1 MAYWV
6 TMRRSWWLAVSA
18 AVSLALGGCSSS
30 DESKKVEVPKAAAK
44 VEKTPDIFHAV
55 FDTSKG
61 QVVVEVH
68 RDWAPV
74 GVDHFFNL
82 IQTGFYDGVRFFRVI
97 HSYVQFGINGNSK
110 TNALW
115 STAYLPDDPVK
126 QSNVK
131 GTLTFAHLGANNRT
145 TQLFFNMKNNK
156 DLDKQGFAPIGKV
169 ITGMDVVES
178 LYSAYGDMAPRG
190 QGPDPSKIEVQ
201 GNAYL
206 DAKFPRLDYI
216 KKATIQ

>member
-1 MAYWV
+1 MAYWG
-6 TMRRSWWLAVSA
+6 TMRRTWWLAVSA
-18 AVSLALGGCSSS
+18 AVSLALGGCSSP
-30 DESKKVEVPKAAAK
+30 DESKKADAPRPSSKA
-44 VEKTPDIFHAV
+44 EQTPDVFQAV

-61 QVVVEVH
+61 KVGVEIH
-68 RDWAPV
+68 RDWAPT
-74 GVDHFFNL
+74 GVDHFYVL
-82 IQTGFYDGVRFFRVI
+82 LKTAYYDGNRFFRVT
-97 HSYVQFGINGNSK
+97 HNYVQFGINGDPE
-110 TNALW
+110 TNGLW
-115 STAYLPDDPVK
+115 STAYLPDDKVK

-145 TQLFFNMKNNK
+145 TQLFFNLKNNK

-190 QGPDPSKIEVQ
+190 QGPDPSKIGVQ
-201 GNAYL
+201 GNTYL